1 MVKEIDHDGDDNIGY
16 TEFLSAT
23 VDINKLLTDDKVD
36 ELFGMFDLD
45 GSGDLDIQE
54 IK

>member
-1 MVKEIDHDGDDNIGY
+1 MDEIDHDRNNEIGY

-23 VDINKLLTDDKVD
+23 LDINAILTDEKID

-45 GSGDLDIQE
+45 NSGDLDIQE